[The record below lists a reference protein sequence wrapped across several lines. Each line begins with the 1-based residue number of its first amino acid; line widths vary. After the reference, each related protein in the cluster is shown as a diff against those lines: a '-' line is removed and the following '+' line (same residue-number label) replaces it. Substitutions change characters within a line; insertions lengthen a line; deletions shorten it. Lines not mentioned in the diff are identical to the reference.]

1 MNIKNHIL
9 SMAPEA
15 QNMLLQAAVTDHR
28 LDMLLE
34 LTNILEDQRDP
45 KVLAELVC
53 KMMKESNEK
62 SNTST

>member
-1 MNIKNHIL
+1 
-9 SMAPEA
+9 MAPEA

-45 KVLAELVC
+45 RVLAELVC

>member
-1 MNIKNHIL
+1 
-9 SMAPEA
+9 MAPEA